1 MTFPHHTID
10 LVLGLILRQLVKS
23 DWSKSQINENQ
34 RKNDGFSSH
43 TYIICISMKNVERRL
58 RLNIKAS
65 AFSDAYARTHA
76 YCDKSSLN

>member
-1 MTFPHHTID
+1 
-10 LVLGLILRQLVKS
+10 
-23 DWSKSQINENQ
+23 
-34 RKNDGFSSH
+34 
-43 TYIICISMKNVERRL
+43 MKNVERRL